1 MSRPGEVLYRCIHLL
16 IGVFKMN
23 VNFDSIW
30 HIIGLLGTVGSL
42 IFYAART
49 LGKTMEQIERLQE
62 ALIILQQNM
71 EDQSKSCKEG
81 RIELWTEVNRTR
93 ERLAKI
99 EALQEHHV
107 SVSLNQK

>member
-1 MSRPGEVLYRCIHLL
+1 
-16 IGVFKMN
+16 MN

-30 HIIGLLGTVGSL
+30 HIIGLLGTIGSL

-62 ALIILQQNM
+62 ALILLQQNM

-99 EALQEHHV
+99 EALQEHQV
-107 SVSLNQK
+107 SISLNQK

>member
-1 MSRPGEVLYRCIHLL
+1 
-16 IGVFKMN
+16 MN

-62 ALIILQQNM
+62 ALILLQQNM

-99 EALQEHHV
+99 EALQEHQV
-107 SVSLNQK
+107 SISLNQK

>member
-1 MSRPGEVLYRCIHLL
+1 
-16 IGVFKMN
+16 MN

-49 LGKTMEQIERLQE
+49 LGKTMEQIERLQD
-62 ALIILQQNM
+62 ALILLQQNM

-99 EALQEHHV
+99 EALQEHQV

>member
-1 MSRPGEVLYRCIHLL
+1 
-16 IGVFKMN
+16 MN

-62 ALIILQQNM
+62 AMILLQRNLEEQT
-71 EDQSKSCKEG
+71 KTCKDG

-99 EALQEHHV
+99 EVLQEHQS
-107 SVSLNQK
+107 SVSLTQK

>member
-1 MSRPGEVLYRCIHLL
+1 
-16 IGVFKMN
+16 MN

-30 HIIGLLGTVGSL
+30 HIIGLLGAVGSL

-62 ALIILQQNM
+62 ALILLQQNM
-71 EDQSKSCKEG
+71 EDQSKSCKDG

-99 EALQEHHV
+99 EALQDHHV

>member
-1 MSRPGEVLYRCIHLL
+1 
-16 IGVFKMN
+16 MN

-62 ALIILQQNM
+62 AMILLQKNLEEQT
-71 EDQSKSCKEG
+71 KTCKDG

-99 EALQEHHV
+99 EVLQEHQA
-107 SVSLNQK
+107 SISLAQK